1 MGGEGRAATCAKQRS
16 GRSRILTLRGRR
28 VRGLQVQKDR
38 ESHGPDPPP
47 PPPSIIIA
55 RLQQVSRHAA
65 HIGGSAEERETQRAP
80 QVYSEGGGRGAG
92 RSSAAAAGGE
102 VKDQAFVTLAT
113 NDIYCQGALVLG
125 QSLRNHGTS
134 RRLVV
139 LVTEQVSH
147 GIRTVL
153 GKVYD
158 EIIEVS
164 SLDSADLE
172 HLSLIRRP
180 DLGVTFTKLH
190 CWALTQ
196 YSKCVFMDADT
207 LVLCNV
213 DELFDRDELSAAP
226 DSGWPDCFNSGVFV
240 FRPSLATYV
249 GLKQFAVEHGSFDG
263 GDQGLLNSFF
273 SDWATTDISK
283 HLPFI
288 YNLSISS
295 LYTFSPAFRQF
306 GADAKVVHF
315 LGSSKPWH
323 CKYNPRT
330 KTVTEDGSP
339 SRHQHLTFTTLWWE
353 IYTSSVLPL
362 LTGQGEM
369 ADAEDQEK
377 HRFGGIE
384 VVMKRENP
392 APAPANVHSLPPTQ
406 HTIPDCLD
414 CCPTNETQSV
424 SSEVGSPEVPDCEPD
439 PVPPPSAT
447 FVDILASEPA
457 PPTSPGILA
466 ASVTELSIQAAEE
479 IEPRTEEERKK
490 WEEGQ
495 MDYMGKDAFENIK
508 KRLDRFLQ

>member
-1 MGGEGRAATCAKQRS
+1 MSVT
-16 GRSRILTLRGRR
+16 
-28 VRGLQVQKDR
+28 
-38 ESHGPDPPP
+38 
-47 PPPSIIIA
+47 
-55 RLQQVSRHAA
+55 
-65 HIGGSAEERETQRAP
+65 
-80 QVYSEGGGRGAG
+80 
-92 RSSAAAAGGE
+92 
-102 VKDQAFVTLAT
+102 DQAFVTLAS

-134 RRLVV
+134 RKLAV

-153 GKVYD
+153 SRVFD
-158 EIIEVS
+158 EVIEVS

-172 HLSLIRRP
+172 HLALMRRP
-180 DLGVTFTKLH
+180 ELGVTFTKLQ
-190 CWALTQ
+190 CWTLTQ

-240 FRPSLATYV
+240 FRPSMETYAH
-249 GLKQFAVEHGSFDG
+249 LLQFAVEHGSFDG
-263 GDQGLLNSFF
+263 GDQGLLNGFF

-295 LYTFSPAFRQF
+295 LYTYSPAFRQF
-306 GADAKVVHF
+306 GTDSKVVHF

-323 CKYNPRT
+323 CKYNPQTR
-330 KTVTEDGSP
+330 TVTEGGSP
-339 SRHQHLTFTTLWWE
+339 SGHQHLIFTTLWWE

-362 LTGQGEM
+362 LTGLEEI
-369 ADAEDQEK
+369 ADTEGQEK
-377 HRFGGIE
+377 HRFGGVE
-384 VVMKRENP
+384 VVMKRKNP
-392 APAPANVHSLPPTQ
+392 SPANVQSQPPAQ
-406 HTIPDCLD
+406 HANPDCLD
-414 CCPTNETQSV
+414 NPTNKIQST
-424 SSEVGSPEVPDCEPD
+424 SSEAGNLEVSVCEPE
-439 PVPPPSAT
+439 PVPPSSAT
-447 FVDILASEPA
+447 YVDIPASEPA
-457 PPTSPGILA
+457 PPSSPQSDCEAIFSPDSSLSEPASDTQTWPYSNPDPVPQKSLELGILA

-479 IEPRTEEERKK
+479 IEPRTEEERRK

>member
-1 MGGEGRAATCAKQRS
+1 MSVT
-16 GRSRILTLRGRR
+16 
-28 VRGLQVQKDR
+28 
-38 ESHGPDPPP
+38 
-47 PPPSIIIA
+47 
-55 RLQQVSRHAA
+55 
-65 HIGGSAEERETQRAP
+65 
-80 QVYSEGGGRGAG
+80 
-92 RSSAAAAGGE
+92 
-102 VKDQAFVTLAT
+102 DQAFVTLAS

-134 RRLVV
+134 RKLAV

-153 GKVYD
+153 SRVFD
-158 EIIEVS
+158 EVIEVS

-172 HLSLIRRP
+172 HLALMRRP
-180 DLGVTFTKLH
+180 ELGVTFTKLQ
-190 CWALTQ
+190 CWTLTQ

-240 FRPSLATYV
+240 FRPSMETYAH
-249 GLKQFAVEHGSFDG
+249 LLQFAVEHGSFDG
-263 GDQGLLNSFF
+263 GDQGLLNGFF

-295 LYTFSPAFRQF
+295 LYTYSPAFRQF
-306 GADAKVVHF
+306 GTDSKVVHF

-323 CKYNPRT
+323 CKYNPQTR
-330 KTVTEDGSP
+330 TVTEGGSP
-339 SRHQHLTFTTLWWE
+339 SGHQHLIFTTLWWE

-362 LTGQGEM
+362 LTGLEEI
-369 ADAEDQEK
+369 ADTEGQEK
-377 HRFGGIE
+377 HRFGGVE
-384 VVMKRENP
+384 VVMKRKNP
-392 APAPANVHSLPPTQ
+392 SPANVQSQPPAQ
-406 HTIPDCLD
+406 HANPDCLD
-414 CCPTNETQSV
+414 NPTNKIMHNKV
-424 SSEVGSPEVPDCEPD
+424 REVGSLTPLQPGRRQGLSTSSHGSTSTHRSQAARGNPTATASSFQRAPSLQSTSSEAGNLEVSVCEPE
-439 PVPPPSAT
+439 PVPPSSAT
-447 FVDILASEPA
+447 YVDIPASEPA
-457 PPTSPGILA
+457 PPSSPGILA

-479 IEPRTEEERKK
+479 IEPRTEEERRK